1 MSLPRLLW
9 YVADAPLTMIS
20 AAYRAGSAVV
30 RLGSGLQELS
40 ARLQVAQRCFASDA
54 SSIVYLQEEVAL
66 LSAQVGK
73 LVSPPMHW
81 VRNCESG
88 VVHRPIFG
96 HPENLAARTRE
107 QECSRSDSSHSSYSD
122 S

>member
-30 RLGSGLQELS
+30 PLGSGLQELS

-73 LVSPPMHW
+73 LASPPMHW
-81 VRNCESG
+81 VRNCDSG
-88 VVHRPIFG
+88 VVHRPIIW
-96 HPENLAARTRE
+96 
-107 QECSRSDSSHSSYSD
+107 SSGESCCTHS
-122 S
+122 